1 MNLPRKIPLRVVLGL
16 AAAVLIDTALQIFW
30 KTAVLKLP
38 GETNSLMSTLAI
50 FREPLFIVVI
60 FIMSVQFFN
69 WMAVLNHADL
79 SFAQPFTALSYVSV
93 GVISAAFLG
102 ESVDKQQM
110 LGIACVIAGV
120 WFISRTNHITQ
131 RDGEEVRRRI
141 EQDVIEVEFAEVPRD
156 QSYAKATRKLIQ
168 HEGV

>member
-1 MNLPRKIPLRVVLGL
+1 MSLPNKIPSRVVLGL

-38 GETNSLMSTLAI
+38 DETDSYLAVFGI

-60 FIMSVQFFN
+60 CIMSLQFFN

-93 GVISAAFLG
+93 GIISALFLG
-102 ESVDKQQM
+102 EQVDKLQM

-120 WFISRTNHITQ
+120 WFISRTNHMTQ
-131 RDGEEVRRRI
+131 RNGEGVPLP
-141 EQDVIEVEFAEVPRD
+141 VEPAP
-156 QSYAKATRKLIQ
+156 SHASSTRELIQ
-168 HEGV
+168 REGVCSDC

>member
-1 MNLPRKIPLRVVLGL
+1 MNLPSKIPLRVVLGL

-38 GETNSLMSTLAI
+38 EDAQSLMSFLSI
-50 FREPLFIVVI
+50 FQEPLFIVVI
-60 FIMSVQFFN
+60 CIMSLQFFN

-93 GVISAAFLG
+93 GLISALFLN
-102 ESVDKQQM
+102 EPVDKQQM

-120 WFISRTNHITQ
+120 WFISRTDHITK
-131 RDGEEVRRRI
+131 RAGENARPIANAASHTTARHEII
-141 EQDVIEVEFAEVPRD
+141 EQ
-156 QSYAKATRKLIQ
+156 SS
-168 HEGV
+168 

>member
-1 MNLPRKIPLRVVLGL
+1 MSLPNKIPLRVVLGL

-38 GETNSLMSTLAI
+38 DETDSLFAVFGI

-60 FIMSVQFFN
+60 CIMSLQFFN

-93 GVISAAFLG
+93 GFISALFLG
-102 ESVDKQQM
+102 EAVDKQQM

-120 WFISRTNHITQ
+120 WFISRTNHMTQ
-131 RDGEEVRRRI
+131 RD
-141 EQDVIEVEFAEVPRD
+141 VEGVAVPVEPAP
-156 QSYAKATRKLIQ
+156 SHANAPRKLIQ
-168 HEGV
+168 HEGVCSDC

>member
-1 MNLPRKIPLRVVLGL
+1 MSLLNKIPSRVVLGL

-38 GETNSLMSTLAI
+38 DETDSYLAVFGI

-60 FIMSVQFFN
+60 CIMSLQFFN

-93 GVISAAFLG
+93 GIISALFLG
-102 ESVDKQQM
+102 EQVDKLQM
-110 LGIACVIAGV
+110 LGVACVIAGV
-120 WFISRTNHITQ
+120 WFISRTNHMTQ
-131 RDGEEVRRRI
+131 RNGKGVPLP
-141 EQDVIEVEFAEVPRD
+141 VEPAPHA
-156 QSYAKATRKLIQ
+156 SSTRELIQ
-168 HEGV
+168 REGVCSDC

>member
-1 MNLPRKIPLRVVLGL
+1 MSLPNKLPLRVVLGL

-38 GETNSLMSTLAI
+38 DETDSFLAVFAI

-60 FIMSVQFFN
+60 CIMSLQFFN

-93 GVISAAFLG
+93 GFISALFLG
-102 ESVDKQQM
+102 ETIDKLQM
-110 LGIACVIAGV
+110 LGVGCVIVGV
-120 WFISRTNHITQ
+120 WFISRTHHMTQ
-131 RDGEEVRRRI
+131 RDGEGFQLPMES
-141 EQDVIEVEFAEVPRD
+141 AP
-156 QSYAKATRKLIQ
+156 SKASARKLIQ
-168 HEGV
+168 QEGVCSDC